1 VERREEQQMK
11 NLTRALRREEKEIC
25 RFLIPPI
32 FVRPISAARTIR
44 PMPHILV
51 GFRLKLMNIILNI
64 FIGTDEFKS
73 LDK

>member
-25 RFLIPPI
+25 RFVIPPI

-44 PMPHILV
+44 PTPPY
-51 GFRLKLMNIILNI
+51 
-64 FIGTDEFKS
+64 IGRFSVEIDEYNFEYIYRYR
-73 LDK
+73 